1 MTHSFRG
8 THTHTY
14 IRNLC
19 HQFHQVVSLDLR
31 YFVRFHYYILLF
43 EFTCVAVAIVVVV
56 DDCAVYAAAS
66 DYKALGE
73 CSGHVRSYVAFANVN
88 VIFSETSRWTSDLT
102 RHFDIGDCV
111 LCLLRFYDSGV
122 DLINVLIENGRHA
135 ATKQTKLIT
144 ATAAADL
151 NSVAVHRLSF
161 LALTHLTFSFVHRMS
176 APVHTGFKRCRFS
189 RFIGI

>member
-1 MTHSFRG
+1 MCLFDRTQLQFETENCGAASVWPAMTHSFRG

-88 VIFSETSRWTSDLT
+88 VIFSETSR
-102 RHFDIGDCV
+102 
-111 LCLLRFYDSGV
+111 
-122 DLINVLIENGRHA
+122 
-135 ATKQTKLIT
+135 
-144 ATAAADL
+144 
-151 NSVAVHRLSF
+151 
-161 LALTHLTFSFVHRMS
+161 
-176 APVHTGFKRCRFS
+176 
-189 RFIGI
+189 